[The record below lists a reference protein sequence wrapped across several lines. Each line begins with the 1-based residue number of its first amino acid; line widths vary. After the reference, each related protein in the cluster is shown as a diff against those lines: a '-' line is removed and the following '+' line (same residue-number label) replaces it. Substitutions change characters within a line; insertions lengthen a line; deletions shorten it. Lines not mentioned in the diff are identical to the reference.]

1 MKRKSL
7 ITTGI
12 ILTLVVLYSF
22 ALWFK
27 LSMNTKLSFEATR
40 QLYLS
45 NYPSF
50 LRNARF
56 LTFLYI
62 ILNITAIICLFQS
75 RYASPKVAAVV
86 RFLIILNI
94 VMMTWQ
100 VFSLM

>member
-1 MKRKSL
+1 MKRKAL

-12 ILTLVVLYSF
+12 LLTFIVLYSF
-22 ALWFK
+22 IFWLK
-27 LSMNTKLSFEATR
+27 LSLSTKLSFEATR

-56 LTFLYI
+56 LTLLYI

-75 RYASPKVAAVV
+75 RHSFPKVAAVV